1 MNTLQLLTQQL
12 SSLRNVFHDRKFR
25 EICDRAV
32 PRPGDLCFAPAE
44 ISPNAEKRS
53 RLKRQIWRSKTS
65 ISCVVALVCL
75 TGTIGQRFYNKPELD
90 VGTRAPQTIYAPESA
105 KVEDNKTTEANRH
118 AARIASVPI
127 LKPNE
132 KVNQKVNKHLERIL
146 ETGSHLREL
155 LAPFPYVSTDIL
167 SEGVQHYLRICP
179 KQEWQGLAAVLQGKP
194 FELSQVEKVADSG
207 EEDWFQVIQDVATV
221 GLTQSIRAIL
231 PAPSATAQSALSELE
246 SYRSRATDEEIALL
260 QTEIEGSR
268 QRYQDGISALY
279 SQERVETQPVYN
291 RMLFALS
298 DTEWQELQ
306 PQVQQAL
313 ERMLA
318 QGIPEGLPP
327 ELLKHAVQVQLSGLP
342 PDSRDIAVRLL
353 LSVLKPNLIADAEQT
368 RLRSEQAALSVAPV
382 YVTIEK
388 GEPIVAAGAEIT
400 QSDFVLLDRFGF
412 VRRTLVNWSGLIGFG
427 GLVGLALVG
436 YGFVERRYFPKLGQ
450 RDRLLM
456 LMLCL
461 SAPLLAIFRVPTTS
475 LPAVGILV
483 GGFYGSPLG
492 ATVVAILSILLPIGI
507 GPTIDIGH
515 LLGGAISG
523 AIGGIVAGRLR
534 CREELAL
541 LGLAVG
547 LAQGFV
553 YLMVNLTLSAAAGPV
568 WGVILGYAGLHALA
582 GLAWSIVAIGLSP
595 YLEHLF
601 DVVTPIRL
609 AELSNPNRPLLKR
622 LAREAPGTFQHTLFV
637 ATLAEAAARELKC
650 NVELVRAGT
659 LYHDIGKLHDPL
671 GFVENQMGQPNKH
684 DRINDPRLS
693 ATIIKK
699 HVSEG
704 LVLARRARLPKAIR
718 AFIPEHQGTM
728 LIAYFYHHAQQQ
740 AQQMEGTGQ
749 RVCEEDYRYDGPIP
763 QSRETGIVM
772 LADSCEAALRSLD
785 EATPEQALIVV
796 NKIMRA
802 RWQDNQLADA
812 GLTRLD
818 LSLMAQIFVQ
828 VWQQSN
834 HKRIAYPKA
843 AIAPLC
849 KVAR

>member
-1 MNTLQLLTQQL
+1 MNTLQLLSQQL

-25 EICDRAV
+25 EICDRAA
-32 PRPGDLCFAPAE
+32 PRPDDLCFASTEVTPD
-44 ISPNAEKRS
+44 EKRD
-53 RLKRQIWRSKTS
+53 RLKRQIGRSKTAL
-65 ISCVVALVCL
+65 SCVFAIVCL

-90 VGTRAPQTIYAPESA
+90 IGTRAPQTIYAPASV
-105 KVEDNKTTEANRH
+105 KVEDRQATEENRH

-127 LKPNE
+127 LKQNE
-132 KVNQKVNKHLERIL
+132 KVDRKVHKHLERIL
-146 ETGSHLREL
+146 ETGSQLRQL

-179 KQEWQGLAAVLQGKP
+179 QREWQEISAALQDKP
-194 FELSQVEKVADSG
+194 FDRSPADRAAIDRG
-207 EEDWFQVIQDVATV
+207 EDDWFQVIQDVAVV
-221 GLTQSIRAIL
+221 GLTQNIWAIS
-231 PAPSATAQSALSELE
+231 PVSSTTAQSAM
-246 SYRSRATDEEIALL
+246 AEIALYRNAATEEEIGVL
-260 QTEIEGSR
+260 RTEIENSR
-268 QRYQDGISALY
+268 QRYQAGIAALY
-279 SQERVETQPVYN
+279 SEDGIEAKPVYT
-291 RMLFALS
+291 RMLFSLS
-298 DTEWQELQ
+298 DAEWQELQ
-306 PQVQQAL
+306 PQVRQAL
-313 ERMLA
+313 GRMLA
-318 QGIPEGLPP
+318 QGVPEGLPP
-327 ELLKHAVQVQLSGLP
+327 ELLEHAAQVQLSSLP
-342 PDSRDIAVRLL
+342 TDSRDIAVRLL
-353 LSVLKPNLIADAEQT
+353 LSVLKPNLVPDDEQT

-382 YVTIEK
+382 YVTIEQ
-388 GEPIVAAGAEIT
+388 GEPIVMAGAEIT
-400 QSDFVLLDRFGF
+400 QADFILLDRFGF
-412 VRRTLVNWSGLIGFG
+412 VQRTLVNWSGLIGFG
-427 GLVGLALVG
+427 GLVSVCLVG
-436 YGFVERRYFPKLGQ
+436 YWVVERRYCAKIRQ
-450 RDRLLM
+450 RHRLLI
-456 LMLCL
+456 LLL
-461 SAPLLAIFRVPTTS
+461 SISAPLLAFFRVPTTS
-475 LPAVGILV
+475 LPAVGILL

-492 ATVVAILSILLPIGI
+492 ATVVGILSVLLPIGM
-507 GPTIDIGH
+507 GSAIDIGH
-515 LLGGAISG
+515 LLGGAIAG
-523 AIGGIVAGRLR
+523 AIGGIVSGRLR

-601 DVVTPIRL
+601 DVITPIRL

-622 LAREAPGTFQHTLFV
+622 LSREAPGTFQHTLFV

-740 AQQMEGTGQ
+740 AQQMNPIQ
-749 RVCEEDYRYDGPIP
+749 PVCEEDYRYDGPIP

-772 LADSCEAALRSLD
+772 LADSCEAALRSLE

-802 RWQDNQLADA
+802 RWLDNQLADA
-812 GLTRLD
+812 ELTRTD
-818 LSLMAQIFVQ
+818 LSLMAQIFVR

-843 AIAPLC
+843 AISPVC